1 VCGDLHLPN
10 ISIQIFG
17 GTMKKAAFLTIFA
30 VLFSV
35 SYVQADEGKATTEDV
50 YNLVLKAY
58 EVVSALGEESFAA
71 FNDPKGE
78 FVYKDT
84 YAYIERCPG
93 AMVAHPFA
101 LEKLKG
107 VDLNKAFEFNARL
120 CSASEQP
127 GGGWGEYSW
136 PKPGETDP
144 ARKVAYGIKVE
155 GTPYSIFAGIYSDTA
170 KIEDLNKTLR

>member
-1 VCGDLHLPN
+1 
-10 ISIQIFG
+10 
-17 GTMKKAAFLTIFA
+17 MKKTALLVILV

-35 SYVQADEGKATTEDV
+35 SYAQADDSKATTEDV

-58 EVVSALGEESFAA
+58 EVVSALGEESFPA

-84 YAYIERCPG
+84 YAYVQRCPHD
-93 AMVAHPFA
+93 MVAHPFA

-107 VDLNKAFEFNARL
+107 IDLDKTFEFNSRL
-120 CSASEQP
+120 CKAGDQP
-127 GGGWGEYSW
+127 GGGWGEYRW
-136 PKPGETDP
+136 PKPGETEP

-155 GTPYSIFAGIYSDTA
+155 GTPYTVFAGIYSDTA

>member
-1 VCGDLHLPN
+1 
-10 ISIQIFG
+10 
-17 GTMKKAAFLTIFA
+17 MKKTALLAIFV
-30 VLFSV
+30 VLFPL
-35 SYVQADEGKATTEDV
+35 SYAQADESKATTEDV

-58 EVVSALGEESFAA
+58 EVVSALGEESLPA

-84 YAYIERCPG
+84 YAYVQRCPHE
-93 AMVAHPFA
+93 MVAHPFA
-101 LEKLKG
+101 LDKLKG
-107 VDLNKAFEFNARL
+107 IDLDKSFDFNSRL
-120 CSASEQP
+120 CKAGNQP
-127 GGGWGEYSW
+127 GGGWGEYNW

-155 GTPYSIFAGIYSDTA
+155 GTPYTIFAGIYSDTA